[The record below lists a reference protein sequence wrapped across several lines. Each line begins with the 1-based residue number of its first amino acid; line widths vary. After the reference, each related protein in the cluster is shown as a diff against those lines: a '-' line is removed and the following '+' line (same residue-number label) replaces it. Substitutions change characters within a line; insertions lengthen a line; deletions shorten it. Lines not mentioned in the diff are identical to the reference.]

1 MYTRR
6 SWSPIWGA
14 FMSTTVSAVYL
25 IAGFSG
31 YQLNRRTRFLAAEA
45 WTDSIIWWEVW
56 VGVVLIPVA
65 IYFWRKGSREIDQ
78 RLAREKHGH
87 RLNTD

>member
-25 IAGFSG
+25 VAGFSG

-45 WTDSIIWWEVW
+45 WTDSIIWWEVGAGAA
-56 VGVVLIPVA
+56 VIPVA
-65 IYFWRKGSREIDQ
+65 LYFWRRGAAEVET
-78 RLAREKHGH
+78 RLATEKSA
-87 RLNTD
+87 TD